1 MCDGK
6 PVAESSIMLSH
17 GCGKWKMHTIA
28 RAQKPIIAPAP
39 DRHRGGLRLATFSSM
54 TRRRSG

>member
-6 PVAESSIMLSH
+6 SAAEPPIIWNH
-17 GCGKWKMHTIA
+17 DCGKWKMHTIA
-28 RAQKPIIAPAP
+28 TTQKPIIAP
-39 DRHRGGLRLATFSSM
+39 DRHHGGSWLARFSSM